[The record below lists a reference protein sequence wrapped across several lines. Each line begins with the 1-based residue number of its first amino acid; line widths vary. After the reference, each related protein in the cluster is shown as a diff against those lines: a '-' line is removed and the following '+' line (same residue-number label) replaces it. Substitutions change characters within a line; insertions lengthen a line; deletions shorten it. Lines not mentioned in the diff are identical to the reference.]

1 MIRNYTRGEL
11 TQSTIEMAGRASGLI
26 GSDERLATL
35 PALDKLSMTGG
46 KQVVCLLHGTKVVEL
61 TPAEARKH
69 LDALLALTTETSDAV
84 YEIESGDTRIVFS
97 RAGTQPVRY
106 EMEWEGS
113 HGPFNQTDYETSIR
127 GLIVGL
133 NAPAIRHQRQ
143 INPWRAVGP
152 GRHHRRTE
160 SLIG

>member
-1 MIRNYTRGEL
+1 M
-11 TQSTIEMAGRASGLI
+11 TQSTIEVAGRASEPI

-61 TPAEARKH
+61 TLAGARKH

-84 YEIESGDTRIVFS
+84 HEIESGDTRIIFT
-97 RAGTQPVRY
+97 RTGTQPVRY

-127 GLIVGL
+127 GLIVEL
-133 NAPAIRHQRQ
+133 NAPTVRRQRQ

-152 GRHHRRTE
+152 GRHHRRAD

>member
-1 MIRNYTRGEL
+1 M
-11 TQSTIEMAGRASGLI
+11 TQSTIEVAGRASEPI

-61 TPAEARKH
+61 TLAGARKH

-84 YEIESGDTRIVFS
+84 HEIESGDTRIIFT
-97 RAGTQPVRY
+97 RTGTQPVRY

-113 HGPFNQTDYETSIR
+113 HGPFNQTDYETSSR

-133 NAPAIRHQRQ
+133 NPPAIRHQRQ
-143 INPWRAVGP
+143 INPWLAVGP
-152 GRHHRRTE
+152 GGHHRRTD